1 MQKYLGRLLKDI
13 GTQNTRKVQSLKEM
27 RFLLKDHKSSICA
40 KPLLNFC
47 VHFFENKLTE
57 QRIGVSDAKYSKQ
70 NIRADDEIC

>member
-13 GTQNTRKVQSLKEM
+13 GTENTKKVQSLKEV
-27 RFLLKDHKSSICA
+27 RFLLNGHKSSIYA

-70 NIRADDEIC
+70 NIRDDNEIC